1 MNNVLKYSLNFIRSS
16 NSFIYNFFICL
27 IEKLGRP
34 LFKFICSKH
43 GLYYYTDQESEHS
56 NYNQT
61 ESMMIVMM
69 QCVNVCVNC
78 TQRNWRERTISI
90 SLRHVNFCILFLIG
104 FQKTFMCFWVFLFIS
119 DFHTSPFS
127 WCTIL

>member
-1 MNNVLKYSLNFIRSS
+1 MRL
-16 NSFIYNFFICL
+16 
-27 IEKLGRP
+27 

-43 GLYYYTDQESEHS
+43 GLCYYTDQESEHS

-90 SLRHVNFCILFLIG
+90 SLRHVREFLYLFFFNWVPEDVHVLLG
-104 FQKTFMCFWVFLFIS
+104 VSVYFWRSYFPFLMVYY
-119 DFHTSPFS
+119 
-127 WCTIL
+127 TITDYVVKVN